1 MLFFVWKYS
10 LLVPDQWTYWNFIYG
25 SAIRMLF
32 AKNRMW
38 NNGII
43 MEPLNYKIAPK
54 TFRCFVE
61 DSHGCFQ
68 DMSHADKF
76 LEILHKQNLAIKCT
90 VEFEDQNIH

>member
-1 MLFFVWKYS
+1 
-10 LLVPDQWTYWNFIYG
+10 
-25 SAIRMLF
+25 
-32 AKNRMW
+32 MW

-61 DSHGCFQ
+61 DNHGCFQ

-90 VEFEDQNIH
+90 VEFEDHKYSLNFLHINITNNTNNKKHKFKVHGKDVYILI

>member
-1 MLFFVWKYS
+1 
-10 LLVPDQWTYWNFIYG
+10 
-25 SAIRMLF
+25 
-32 AKNRMW
+32 MW

-76 LEILHKQNLAIKCT
+76 LEILQYSLNFLHINITNNTNNKKHKFKVHGKDVYILI
-90 VEFEDQNIH
+90 